1 MHFRIGNGIDFHQ
14 LVAGLPL
21 IIGGIIIPYDRG
33 SRGHSDG
40 DVLIHTIVDAIL
52 GALTKGDI
60 GKHFPSDNQKYKNA
74 NSILF
79 LEYANNL
86 ILENGYSIEN
96 LDSTVVLEKP
106 TLSPYILDMREK
118 ISSVLSLNIDNVS
131 IKATTTDKLGFI
143 GKGVGI
149 AAMSSIL
156 LKK

>member
-1 MHFRIGNGIDFHQ
+1 MQFRIGNGIDFHQ
-14 LVAGLPL
+14 LVADIPL
-21 IIGGIIIPYDRG
+21 IIGGITIPYDRG
-33 SRGHSDG
+33 SKGHSDG

-60 GKHFPSDNQKYKNA
+60 GVHFPSDNQKYKNA

-86 ILENGYSIEN
+86 VLENGYSIEN
-96 LDSTVVLEKP
+96 LDSTVILEKP
-106 TLSPYILDMREK
+106 TLKPYILDMREK
-118 ISSVLSLNIDNVS
+118 ISSILSLNIDNVS